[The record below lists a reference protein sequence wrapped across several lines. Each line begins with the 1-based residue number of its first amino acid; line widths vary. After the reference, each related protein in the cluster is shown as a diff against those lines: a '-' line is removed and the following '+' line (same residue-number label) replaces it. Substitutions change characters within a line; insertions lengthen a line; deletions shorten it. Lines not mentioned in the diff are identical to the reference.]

1 MKDISEMLG
10 CRYPVIQ
17 GAINRV
23 TNPELVAAVSE
34 AGGFGLLATA
44 IISDT
49 DELKAQ
55 IDKVKSLTDKPFG
68 ANLVALN
75 PQSIEFAQV
84 LADSGIKAVTTS
96 AGNPKELIPF
106 CKERGV
112 KVFNVSPS
120 VDGARKAEAM
130 GADAIIAEG
139 SESGGM
145 QGFNGASTMVLVPLV
160 VDAVNVP
167 VVAAGGIADSRG
179 YGAAF
184 ALGAKG
190 VQAGTCFIATKE
202 CVAHEIYKK
211 TICEA
216 DDTNTR
222 LVNLGRMQARALRTP
237 LVDRVLEGAIELS
250 FKDFTPQNVEAS
262 WVNGDLEAFPI
273 VAGQIAAMIKEIK
286 SVHEIIEGMV
296 GVKLR
301 N

>member
-10 CRYPVIQ
+10 CRYPIIQ
-17 GAINRV
+17 GAMGMIS
-23 TNPELVAAVSE
+23 NPEMVAAVSE
-34 AGGFGLLATA
+34 AGGFGLLATMA
-44 IISDT
+44 SDT
-49 DELKAQ
+49 DTLRAQ

-68 ANLVALN
+68 ANLVAMN
-75 PQSIEFAQV
+75 PQSMEFAEI
-84 LADSGIKAVTTS
+84 LADSGVKAVTVS

-106 CKERGV
+106 LKERGI

-145 QGFNGASTMVLVPLV
+145 QGFNGASTMVLVPMV

-179 YGAAF
+179 YRAAF

-202 CVAHEIYKK
+202 CVAHESYKK

-216 DDTNTR
+216 DDANTR
-222 LVNLGRMQARALRTP
+222 LVNLGRMQVRALLTP
-237 LVDRVLEGAIELS
+237 IVEKVLEGVSQLS
-250 FKDFTPQNVEAS
+250 FSDFTPKNVEAAYIK
-262 WVNGDLEAFPI
+262 GDLDAFPI
-273 VAGQIAAMIKEIK
+273 PAGQIAAMIKEIK
-286 SVHEIIEGMV
+286 SVREIIEGMV
-296 GVKLR
+296 AE
-301 N
+301 

>member
-10 CRYPVIQ
+10 CRYPIIQ

-44 IISDT
+44 IISNT

-55 IDKVKSLTDKPFG
+55 INKVKSLTDKPFG
-68 ANLVALN
+68 ANLVAMN
-75 PQSIEFAQV
+75 PQSMEFAEV

-96 AGNPKELIPF
+96 AGNPKDLIPF
-106 CKERGV
+106 CKEKGV
-112 KVFNVSPS
+112 KVLNVSPS

-145 QGFNGASTMVLVPLV
+145 QGFHGASTIVLVPLV

-179 YGAAF
+179 YRAAF

-202 CVAHEIYKK
+202 CVAHESYKK

-222 LVNLGRMQARALRTP
+222 LINLGRMQARALRTP
-237 LVDRVLEGAIELS
+237 LVERVLEGTTQIS
-250 FKDFTPQNVEAS
+250 FSDFTPKNLEAA
-262 WVNGDLEAFPI
+262 WVNGDLDAFPI
-273 VAGQIAAMIKEIK
+273 IAGQIAAMIKEIK
-286 SVHEIIEGMV
+286 SVREIIEGMIS
-296 GVKLR
+296 
-301 N
+301 